1 MTLQSMLQARNM
13 SMYRLSQV
21 SGVPK
26 TTVIDICS
34 GKSDIEGCTAKTVM
48 RLSNALGCTMEE
60 LMKIDTAHYDRE
72 TGYPKDDTYLEKGL
86 PPYLQESIK
95 AMNESWEMVGNG
107 QRDMRWDIH
116 WCDLSADINA
126 AETEQE
132 ITSDQAWH
140 LRRKYLRM
148 EKDDML

>member
-1 MTLQSMLQARNM
+1 MTMQSILREKNM
-13 SMYRLSQV
+13 TMYRLSQI

-48 RLSNALGCTMEE
+48 QLSRALGCTMEE
-60 LMKIDTAHYDRE
+60 LMQIDNARYDRS
-72 TGYPKDDTYLEKGL
+72 TGLPKDESYLEKGL
-86 PPYLQESIK
+86 PSYLQKSVA
-95 AMNESWEMVGNG
+95 AMQASWGIVDGG
-107 QRDMRWDIH
+107 GKDQHWDLY
-116 WCDLSADINA
+116 WGELNADINS

-132 ITSDQAWH
+132 ISSDQAWY

-148 EKDDML
+148 ERDEHE

>member
-1 MTLQSMLQARNM
+1 
-13 SMYRLSQV
+13 
-21 SGVPK
+21 
-26 TTVIDICS
+26 
-34 GKSDIEGCTAKTVM
+34 
-48 RLSNALGCTMEE
+48 MEE
-60 LMKIDTAHYDRE
+60 LMKIDTAQYDRE
-72 TGYPKDDTYLEKGL
+72 TGYPKDDAYLEKGL

-95 AMNESWEMVGNG
+95 AMNESWAKVDNEE
-107 QRDMRWDIH
+107 RDMRWDIH